1 MTVIKQDQLDGGQHR
16 LGPMEIEDF
25 DRRAEAIIRDARDAA
40 AAIIESARVEAARM
54 QESARED
61 GREAGHR
68 EGLEQGVAEGRAES
82 VASHGERF
90 QALASAWSE
99 ALDRWQEDRAAMFR
113 SAQRDVVEL
122 AAKLSGQIVHR
133 TVRIDSGIIRTQ
145 LESAMGLVR
154 SASDLVIVISPDD
167 EPLVAE
173 LLGDLLG
180 AFGNCRDATIRIEPG
195 LAPGGCRIELD
206 GGVIDASLETQLQRM
221 AELMLPDEPVQQVTD
236 ADGA

>member
-25 DRRAEAIIRDARDAA
+25 DRRAEAIIRDAGCRRRHHRIRPGRGRPDPGVR
-40 AAIIESARVEAARM
+40 SGRTAARPDTGKGW
-54 QESARED
+54 SRARPKGGPSPSRVTGSD
-61 GREAGHR
+61 SRRSPPPGGGGGIAGRRIGPR
-68 EGLEQGVAEGRAES
+68 CS
-82 VASHGERF
+82 VPPS
-90 QALASAWSE
+90 
-99 ALDRWQEDRAAMFR
+99 
-113 SAQRDVVEL
+113 RDVVEL

-173 LLGDLLG
+173 LPGDLLG

-221 AELMLPDEPVQQVTD
+221 AELMLPDEPVQQVAD